1 MIVIVLIIMKKI
13 TKYYTTDYCEESRL
27 TKDQAHRPEL
37 ILTFETLRKY
47 LKSGMKILELGA
59 GTGAYS
65 IQLAKEGYDVT
76 AVELVKHNLNILKSR
91 ITSNMKITPIL
102 GTATNLKMLADEE
115 FDMVL
120 SLGPMYHLSKNDRL
134 KSLKE
139 STRVCKNEGI
149 LMFAFVSN
157 YSVAGE
163 YFKNNVNALL
173 KGGIMN
179 KKNFHFVDNVFSF
192 VTIDEIEN
200 LFKKVKLQKLE
211 LLSPDGISRLLKDEI
226 NKFNKKEF
234 KLWLDYLRRTANDPS
249 LVGYGGH
256 VLYVAK
262 K

>member
-1 MIVIVLIIMKKI
+1 MEKI
-13 TKYYTTDYCEESRL
+13 TKYYTTNYCEESRL
-27 TKDQAHRPEL
+27 TKDQAHIPEL
-37 ILTFETLRKY
+37 ILTFETIRKY
-47 LKSGMKILELGA
+47 LKSGMKILEVGA

-76 AVELVKHNLNILKSR
+76 AVELVKHNLSILKSK
-91 ITSNMKITPIL
+91 IKPNMKITPLL
-102 GTATNLKMLADEE
+102 GTATDLKMLVDEK

-139 STRVCKNEGI
+139 SVRVCKNGGI
-149 LMFAFVSN
+149 LMFAFISN
-157 YSVAGE
+157 YSCMGE
-163 YFKNNVNALL
+163 YFKTNVNALL
-173 KGGIMN
+173 GGKVIS
-179 KKNFHFVDNVFSF
+179 KKDFHFIDNIFSF
-192 VTIDEIEN
+192 VTIDEIES
-200 LFKKVKLQKLE
+200 LFKKVKLQRLN
-211 LLSPDGISRLLKDEI
+211 LLSPDGISRLLKNEI

-234 KLWLDYLRRTANDPS
+234 ELWLNYLRRTANDPS